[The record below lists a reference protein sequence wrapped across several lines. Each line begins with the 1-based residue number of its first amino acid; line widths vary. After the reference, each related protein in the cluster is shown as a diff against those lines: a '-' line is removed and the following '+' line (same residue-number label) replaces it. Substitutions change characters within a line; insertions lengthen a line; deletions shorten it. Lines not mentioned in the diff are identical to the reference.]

1 MLSIRTLRR
10 LAGVLVVTA
19 LSAVV
24 LTGTA
29 TSDSG
34 QYPAARKSL
43 SRPTQALRQKHTRR
57 RACVALRPCHCLSR
71 GRGKS

>member
-29 TSDSG
+29 VVRTG
-34 QYPAARKSL
+34 LAAAPGPSFL
-43 SRPTQALRQKHTRR
+43 TAI
-57 RACVALRPCHCLSR
+57 V
-71 GRGKS
+71 